1 MNHFLL
7 PTMSG
12 SVQDIIALLKR
23 VAAEKAS
30 DATIRAAFDS
40 QTSLS
45 DQEQPPATWITVMSR
60 GAQNDSYLEVSI
72 DTQLLSFQSNDAAK
86 RFVKFCV

>member
-7 PTMSG
+7 PAMSG
-12 SVQDIIALLKR
+12 SVQDIIVILKR
-23 VAAEKAS
+23 VAAEKDS

-45 DQEQPPATWITVMSR
+45 DQ
-60 GAQNDSYLEVSI
+60 N
-72 DTQLLSFQSNDAAK
+72 QSSE
-86 RFVKFCV
+86 